1 MVKLSFLTSLS
12 TADVLK
18 RTFGTK
24 FIAGDESLPLTA
36 DHEKVTERIIP
47 VASGRAF
54 REQERKRK
62 QEPVK
67 GCLIRLRSLI
77 VIEQDKHQ
85 ARVDEYNALRAQG
98 LWPDPVRQPNLLRVF
113 EIILEVREDEEK
125 ELMEQ
130 NASKPTKMEFPF
142 LYIKTRHSFHLVDPS
157 PWPLA
162 ASLGVFMLT
171 TGSVLYMQKFI
182 GGGSLLLT
190 GLVLIIFVMF
200 TWWRDIIREATFE
213 EQHTFVVQ
221 RGLRL
226 GMVLFIVSEIMFFFA
241 FFWAFFHSS
250 LSPTFNIGGVWP
262 PLGIMPIKTL
272 SVPLTNTVFLL
283 TSGATVTWAH
293 HAVVVRAKKHSL
305 IALILTLILALMFTS
320 LQIFEYYDAPFTISD
335 SVFGSCFYLTTGFH
349 GFHVFVGTISLFVSF
364 IRFVINHYTDTH
376 HFGFESGIWYWH
388 FVDVVWLFLFVTV
401 YWWGGH
407 LVDQIF

>member
-1 MVKLSFLTSLS
+1 MIKLNFITNVS
-12 TADVLK
+12 ADNVLK
-18 RTFGTK
+18 RTFVTK
-24 FIAGDESLPLTA
+24 FTPGDENLPLTPEN
-36 DHEKVTERIIP
+36 EKVSKRIVP

-67 GCLIRLRSLI
+67 GCLKRLRSLI

-85 ARVDEYNALRAQG
+85 ARVDEYNAQRAQG

-113 EIILEVREDEEK
+113 EIILEVREDEEN
-125 ELMEQ
+125 ELIEQ
-130 NASKPTKMEFPF
+130 NLTKPTIMEFPF
-142 LYIKTRHSFHLVDPS
+142 LYIKTKHSYHLVDPS
-157 PWPLA
+157 PWPLV

-190 GLVLIIFVMF
+190 GLVLIIYVMF

-213 EQHTFVVQ
+213 EQHTFAVQ

-226 GMVLFIVSEIMFFFA
+226 GMILFIVSEIMFFFA

-283 TSGATVTWAH
+283 TSGATVTWSH
-293 HAVVVRAKKHSL
+293 HAAVVRAKKHSL
-305 IALILTLILALMFTS
+305 IALILTLNLALLFTG
-320 LQIFEYYDAPFTISD
+320 LQVFEYYDAPFTISD

-364 IRFVINHYTDTH
+364 IRFVISHYTDKH

-407 LVDQIF
+407 LNNSN